1 MPGEQDVYDRVAYP
15 GYAYPNTHP
24 DRLAAMGLLH
34 GLDPAPV
41 ESCRVLEIGC
51 NEGANLVPM
60 AYAIPGGEFVG
71 FDLAGLPIARGQRR
85 IAELGLT
92 NIRLFQADLMQGD
105 LLSGEPEFDYIIAH
119 GVYAWVGEAVRDRLL
134 ALCRERLAPNGIAFV
149 SYAALPGGHVRNLVR
164 EILLDG
170 VAGTGQAH
178 GDPAHGDP
186 VQDVSRG
193 LELLRF
199 IVESRDEGDPLRAL
213 LEQEEKQLTRK
224 GAQVVYHDELS
235 REYRPVS
242 FSSFMGHAGRH
253 GLQYLSEA
261 VLPPPND
268 PCFQPRTAEAAKA
281 LGEGDPIAEE
291 QALDFV
297 RMRMYRET
305 LLCHAG
311 RAVSGALQI
320 EASDRLLLAS
330 QAESSSDG
338 DLRVFSLPEGVEIKS
353 RDRATAALME
363 LLIEAWPR
371 PVGFAE
377 LGEALEAKG
386 LVLDAEF
393 LMVVLRLAVTRMVEL
408 HAWAAPVSGRIASR
422 PRASAVSRQEAEV
435 QARTTTLLHRSLSL
449 DDALVRRFLLLLDG
463 TRDRAELLQALRA
476 EFPETPEATLAEGI
490 EPALRVLG
498 RAGVLLEDDGEV

>member
-1 MPGEQDVYDRVAYP
+1 MPIEQDAYDAVAYP
-15 GYAYPNTHP
+15 GYPYPRTHP
-24 DRLAAMGLLH
+24 DRLAVMATLY

-253 GLQYLSEA
+253 GLQYLS
-261 VLPPPND
+261 
-268 PCFQPRTAEAAKA
+268 
-281 LGEGDPIAEE
+281 
-291 QALDFV
+291 
-297 RMRMYRET
+297 
-305 LLCHAG
+305 
-311 RAVSGALQI
+311 
-320 EASDRLLLAS
+320 
-330 QAESSSDG
+330 
-338 DLRVFSLPEGVEIKS
+338 
-353 RDRATAALME
+353 
-363 LLIEAWPR
+363 
-371 PVGFAE
+371 
-377 LGEALEAKG
+377 
-386 LVLDAEF
+386 
-393 LMVVLRLAVTRMVEL
+393 
-408 HAWAAPVSGRIASR
+408 
-422 PRASAVSRQEAEV
+422 
-435 QARTTTLLHRSLSL
+435 
-449 DDALVRRFLLLLDG
+449 
-463 TRDRAELLQALRA
+463 
-476 EFPETPEATLAEGI
+476 
-490 EPALRVLG
+490 
-498 RAGVLLEDDGEV
+498 